1 MDPLGYILFSW
12 NHNCVFYNTLY
23 DTNIVLK
30 QKISRTQ
37 EEERKKTKKI
47 VTPSNITLWILQ
59 RFFNL

>member
-47 VTPSNITLWILQ
+47 VTPSNITL
-59 RFFNL
+59 